1 MKTLLLLC
9 ALVVGSVSSWADS
22 YTITFKAG
30 SGDGSNV
37 STSTA
42 CSAIVSDGASYL
54 SGNVVTA
61 TYVYYNGSNGLKL
74 GKSGGAGT
82 IKMNLAA
89 SVASTTIVVN
99 AKRYN
104 TSKTVA
110 LSVNGGTSQAV
121 SNSEN
126 FNDYTFTVNSNI
138 GHIELQASQ
147 YCWIHSVT
155 INYTPGSSTPTCATP
170 TFSPAAGFYT
180 SAQNVTI
187 STATE
192 GATIYY
198 TTNGDDPTTSSS
210 VYSGAINVS
219 STTTIKAMAA
229 KANYDNSAVAS
240 ATYTIYPVLHAGTA
254 LDPYTVAD
262 ARNAIDANIGL
273 TDVYVSGIVCMGGSN
288 LSSGAMNYWISD
300 DGTETDKLEAY
311 RGKNLDDTN
320 FTSTEDIKVGD
331 VVVIYGSLTKFSST
345 YEFSAG
351 NYLTSKI
358 RKADSGLAAVDD
370 EIQMEVTT
378 ERDATSLF
386 TVTSDGAISYESSDP
401 TIANVEGGKLKAFKP
416 GEATITISVAQTA
429 AYAAGNVDV
438 EVTVTTKPATPA
450 AGPAEMTSYSLVTD
464 ASTLVAGD
472 KIVLVNEKNNKIMAG
487 QNSNNRAEDNVTI
500 SEHAIASLPATAAVI
515 TLEGSSAGWN
525 LKTEDGYLYAASSS
539 GNYLRSRTPVGDDN
553 AKATISITDNNAV
566 ITFQGTNTRNKIKHN
581 NSSNLFSCYASAATA
596 DNDYVQIYR
605 VDKANTYDVAIGS
618 TGYKTLISSVGATL
632 PAGLTAYIAVSAG
645 EGKIHL
651 TSVASI
657 KAGSAYVLKGAAST
671 NYTLTLTDTPEE
683 PTGNILEVSTETTG
697 NGVYVLANGTSG
709 PGFYKWA
716 GGALG
721 AGRAIVPAS
730 AVSSSAREYL
740 EFSFDNETTGL
751 SEELRMK
758 NEESAA
764 AWYDLQGRKVAQP
777 TKGLYIVNGK
787 KVVIK

>member
-1 MKTLLLLC
+1 MKQTNLLKTLLLLC
-9 ALVVGSVSSWADS
+9 ALIVGSVSGWAGS
-22 YTITFKAG
+22 ITFADLGLENGVQYSDPFDGGDFTVTFAG
-30 SGDGSNV
+30 GGNDGKYYTTGAGVRVYANGTMTIAAKSGNISTIVITYDGSNAPSSNDVV
-37 STSTA
+37 SVGTYNKSTHTWTG
-42 CSAIVSDGASYL
+42 D
-54 SGNVVTA
+54 
-61 TYVYYNGSNGLKL
+61 
-74 GKSGGAGT
+74 
-82 IKMNLAA
+82 AA
-89 SVASTTIVVN
+89 SVVFTRPSGSGHWRVKSI
-99 AKRYN
+99 
-104 TSKTVA
+104 TVT
-110 LSVNGGTSQAV
+110 LGGT
-121 SNSEN
+121 
-126 FNDYTFTVNSNI
+126 T
-138 GHIELQASQ
+138 
-147 YCWIHSVT
+147 
-155 INYTPGSSTPTCATP
+155 TCATP
-170 TFSPAAGFYT
+170 TFSPAAGVYT

-187 STATE
+187 STTTE
-192 GATIYY
+192 DATIYY
-198 TTNGDDPTTSSS
+198 TEDGSTPTASSTP
-210 VYSGAINVS
+210 YTGAIAVS
-219 STTTIKAMAA
+219 ATTTIKAIAV
-229 KANYDNSAVAS
+229 KEGNNNSLVAS
-240 ATYTIYPVLHAGTA
+240 ATYLISGHAGTEA
-254 LDPYTVAD
+254 DPYTVVD
-262 ARNAIDANIGL
+262 ARAAIDANMGV
-273 TDVYVSGIVCMGGSN
+273 TDVYATGIVSQVDEINVGGN
-288 LSSGAMNYWISD
+288 ATYWISD
-300 DGTETDKLEAY
+300 DGSTTTQLEAY
-311 RGKNLDDTN
+311 KGKNLDNTN

-358 RKADSGLAAVDD
+358 RKADPGLAAVDD

-416 GEATITISVAQTA
+416 GVATITISVAQTA

-472 KIVLVNEKNNKIMAG
+472 KIVLVNEEISKIMAG
-487 QNSNNRAEDNVTI
+487 QNTNNRAEDDVTI

-525 LKTEDGYLYAASSS
+525 LKTEDGYLYAASSNS
-539 GNYLRSRTPVGDDN
+539 NYLRSRTPVGDDN
-553 AKATISITDNNAV
+553 AKATISISENNAV
-566 ITFQGTNTRNKIKHN
+566 ITFQGSNERNTIKHN
-581 NSSNLFSCYASAATA
+581 NSSNLFSCYASAATK
-596 DNDYVQIYR
+596 DNEYVQIYR
-605 VDKANTYDVAIGS
+605 VDKANTYDVAIGT

-632 PAGLTAYIAVSAG
+632 PAGLTAYKAVSAG

-657 KAGSAYVLKGAAST
+657 KAGSAYVLKGTAST

>member
-1 MKTLLLLC
+1 MKKSLLMKTLLLLC
-9 ALVVGSVSSWADS
+9 ALVVGSVSGWAGS
-22 YTITFKAG
+22 ITFADLGLVNGIQYSDPFDGGDFTVTFGGGGNDGKYYTTG
-30 SGDGSNV
+30 SGIRVYGGGTMTIAAKSGNIATIVITYDGSNAPSSNDVV
-37 STSTA
+37 SVGTYNESTHTWTG
-42 CSAIVSDGASYL
+42 D
-54 SGNVVTA
+54 
-61 TYVYYNGSNGLKL
+61 
-74 GKSGGAGT
+74 
-82 IKMNLAA
+82 AA
-89 SVASTTIVVN
+89 SVVFTRPSGSGHWRVQSI
-99 AKRYN
+99 
-104 TSKTVA
+104 TVT
-110 LSVNGGTSQAV
+110 LGGT
-121 SNSEN
+121 
-126 FNDYTFTVNSNI
+126 T
-138 GHIELQASQ
+138 
-147 YCWIHSVT
+147 
-155 INYTPGSSTPTCATP
+155 TCATP
-170 TFSPAAGFYT
+170 TLSLAAGVYT

-187 STATE
+187 STTTE
-192 GATIYY
+192 DATIYY
-198 TTNGDDPTTSSS
+198 TEDGSTPTASSTP
-210 VYSGAINVS
+210 YTGAIEVS
-219 STTTIKAMAA
+219 ATTTIKAIAV
-229 KANYDNSAVAS
+229 KEGNNNSLVAS
-240 ATYTIYPVLHAGTA
+240 ATYVILGHAGTEA
-254 LDPYTVAD
+254 DPYSVAD
-262 ARNAIDANIGL
+262 ARAAIDAGVGM
-273 TDVYVSGIVCMGGSN
+273 TDVYATGIVSQVDEINVGGN
-288 LSSGAMNYWISD
+288 ATYWISD
-300 DGTETDKLEAY
+300 DGSTTTQLEAY
-311 RGKNLDDTN
+311 KGKNLDNTN
-320 FTSTEDIKVGD
+320 FTSNEDIKVGD

-345 YEFSAG
+345 YEFSAD

-358 RKADSGLAAVDD
+358 RKSDPGLAAVDD

-386 TVTSDGAISYESSDP
+386 TVTSDGAISYESSDA

-416 GEATITISVAQTA
+416 GVATITISVAQTA

-464 ASTLVAGD
+464 VSTLVAGD
-472 KIVLVNEKNNKIMAG
+472 KIVLVNEENSKIMAG
-487 QNSNNRAEDNVTI
+487 QNTNNRAEDNVTI

-539 GNYLRSRTPVGDDN
+539 SNYLRSRTPVDDDN
-553 AKATISITDNNAV
+553 AKAIISITDNNAV
-566 ITFQGTNTRNKIKHN
+566 ITFQGSNTRNTIKHN
-581 NSSNLFSCYASAATA
+581 NTSNLFSCYNSAAA
-596 DNDYVQIYR
+596 KDNEYVQIYR
-605 VDKANTYDVAIGS
+605 VDKANTYDVAIGT

-632 PAGLTAYIAVSAG
+632 PAGLTAYKAVSAG
-645 EGKIHL
+645 EGKIRL

-657 KAGSAYVLKGAAST
+657 KAGSAYVLKGTAST

-751 SEELRMK
+751 SEVTNTNLTNNT
-758 NEESAA
+758 NEFF
-764 AWYDLQGRKVAQP
+764 DLQGRKVAQP